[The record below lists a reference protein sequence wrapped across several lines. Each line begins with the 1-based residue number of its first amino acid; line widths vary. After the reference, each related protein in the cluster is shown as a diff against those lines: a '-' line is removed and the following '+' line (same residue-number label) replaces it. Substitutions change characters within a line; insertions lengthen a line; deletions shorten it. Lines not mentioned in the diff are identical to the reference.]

1 MSVPV
6 EKFVSQIAAKLGLS
20 AKQPN
25 LNNRIVITAMLLPD
39 IGPLFLALSLELKH
53 PQQLLLKFFFESFVL
68 EHLTTQQFK
77 HSVFLQTSHE
87 HKFKVT
93 TGQRAKPTSST
104 EFQHRFSTALKTVL
118 NVDATDSELCQ
129 IANSYFLLNN
139 QMKFW
144 REIQKIIPEKNDK
157 QHRDYFQKSFQRH
170 MYAEC
175 ISSEDKIVLCK
186 LMDEMKTSK
195 PSQIAVKFEE
205 LVGNGKYFKRNIVM
219 YVVNRNVK

>member
-20 AKQPN
+20 AKQSN
-25 LNNRIVITAMLLPD
+25 LNNHIVIAAMLLPD
-39 IGPLFLALSLELKH
+39 IGPLFSALSLELKH
-53 PQQLLLKFFFESFVL
+53 PKQLLVKFFFEFFVQK
-68 EHLTTQQFK
+68 HLTTQQFRY
-77 HSVFLQTSHE
+77 SVSIQTSHE
-87 HKFKVT
+87 HKFKV

-118 NVDATDSELCQ
+118 NVDATDAELCQ

-157 QHRDYFQKSFQRH
+157 QHRDYFQKSFQSY
-170 MYAEC
+170 MYTEC
-175 ISSEDKIVLCK
+175 ISSEDKVVLCK

-205 LVGNGKYFKRNIVM
+205 LVGNGKYFKRNVVM

>member
-6 EKFVSQIAAKLGLS
+6 KKFMSLLAAKLNIS
-20 AKQPN
+20 VNQPN
-25 LNNRIVITAMLLPD
+25 LNGKIVFAVMQLPD
-39 IGPLFLALSLELKH
+39 IGPLFQYISLKLNLS
-53 PQQLLLKFFFESFVL
+53 QQLLLKTFFEQAQQHFSNS
-68 EHLTTQQFK
+68 TQQRNV
-77 HSVFLQTSHE
+77 SLRIDTE

-93 TGQRAKPTSST
+93 GQRVKPISST
-104 EFQHRFSTALKTVL
+104 EFQHRFSDAIKTVL
-118 NVDATDSELCQ
+118 HVNGTDSELCQ
-129 IANSYFLLNN
+129 IVNNYFLLNN

-175 ISSEDKIVLCK
+175 ISGEDKVVLCK
-186 LMDEMKTSK
+186 LMNEMMNSK

-205 LVGNGKYFKRNIVM
+205 LVGSGKYFKRNIIM
-219 YVVNRNVK
+219 YIVNRNVK